1 MKKLVVLLFLVNIS
15 FVSGASTLCNS
26 LVRSVSRVAFAN
38 YLSFSGGLFLTFFSN
53 PSKDDKSFFAKLKR
67 FLIRTAVI
75 QLMAVLSLMTFMTTR
90 FFMLNNIESPVI
102 IRSSSIAMYVFCAVT
117 AVLTQFIRDRFF
129 RNVTRAVLFIPIYV
143 IQMIFQVYM
152 KNNFP
157 SSGYMFAF
165 QWVSILSVLF
175 AIPLFCILSC
185 LEKKEYATEKLLYI
199 FIYPFVFQIY
209 LHIGYV
215 CFFLYCDEGY
225 LSSVLLLSSSFALGN
240 VLHSAFYL
248 IFPREKWEAVPD
260 KDNNYNSIPINDDS
274 ATYAYRAKALY
285 DYEANPD
292 DNSELSFSKGEIL
305 EIADY
310 KGKWWRAKKADG
322 KVGIAPSNYL
332 QFIPRENWKA
342 VPVKDD
348 NDISILTVTA
358 NNEYTRRAKALYDYD
373 ANPDDNSELSFSKGE
388 ILEIANYN
396 GKWWLAKK
404 ADGKTGIA
412 PSNYVSL

>member
-1 MKKLVVLLFLVNIS
+1 MKKFVVLLFLINIS

-90 FFMLNNIESPVI
+90 FFTLNNIESPVF

-117 AVLTQFIRDRFF
+117 AVLTQLIRDRLV

-175 AIPLFCILSC
+175 AIPLTLILC
-185 LEKKEYATEKLLYI
+185 LEEYA
-199 FIYPFVFQIY
+199 
-209 LHIGYV
+209 
-215 CFFLYCDEGY
+215 GY
-225 LSSVLLLSSSFALGN
+225 LSSVLLLSGSFALGN

-248 IFPREKWEAVPD
+248 IFPRKKWEAVPD
-260 KDNNYNSIPINDDS
+260 KDNNYSSIPINDDS
-274 ATYAYRAKALY
+274 TTYAYRARALY
-285 DYEANPD
+285 DYEANPN
-292 DNSELSFSKGEIL
+292 DNNELSFSKGEIL

-310 KGKWWRAKKADG
+310 KGKWWQAKKADG

-332 QFIPRENWKA
+332 QIIPRENWEA
-342 VPVKDD
+342 VPAKDD
-348 NDISILTVTA
+348 NDISTLTVNA
-358 NNEYTRRAKALYDYD
+358 NNEYTRKAKALYDCTFKKTFTFSYEQRTQDRND
-373 ANPDDNSELSFSKGE
+373 ANPDDNIELSFSKGE
-388 ILEIANYN
+388 ILEIADHIGTNN
-396 GKWWLAKK
+396 WWQAKK
-404 ADGKTGIA
+404 ADGETGLA

>member
-1 MKKLVVLLFLVNIS
+1 MKKFVVLLFLINIS

-90 FFMLNNIESPVI
+90 FFTLNNIESPVF

-117 AVLTQFIRDRFF
+117 AVLTQLIRDRLV

-175 AIPLFCILSC
+175 AIPLTLILC
-185 LEKKEYATEKLLYI
+185 LEEYA
-199 FIYPFVFQIY
+199 
-209 LHIGYV
+209 
-215 CFFLYCDEGY
+215 GY
-225 LSSVLLLSSSFALGN
+225 LSSVLLLSGSFALGN

-248 IFPREKWEAVPD
+248 IFPRKKWEAVPD
-260 KDNNYNSIPINDDS
+260 KDNNYSSIPINDDS
-274 ATYAYRAKALY
+274 TTYAYRARALY
-285 DYEANPD
+285 DYEANPN
-292 DNSELSFSKGEIL
+292 DNNELSFSKGEIL

-310 KGKWWRAKKADG
+310 KGKWWQAKKADG

-332 QFIPRENWKA
+332 QIIPRENWEA
-342 VPVKDD
+342 VPAKDD
-348 NDISILTVTA
+348 NDISTLTDS
-358 NNEYTRRAKALYDYD
+358 RQK
-373 ANPDDNSELSFSKGE
+373 
-388 ILEIANYN
+388 
-396 GKWWLAKK
+396 
-404 ADGKTGIA
+404 
-412 PSNYVSL
+412 